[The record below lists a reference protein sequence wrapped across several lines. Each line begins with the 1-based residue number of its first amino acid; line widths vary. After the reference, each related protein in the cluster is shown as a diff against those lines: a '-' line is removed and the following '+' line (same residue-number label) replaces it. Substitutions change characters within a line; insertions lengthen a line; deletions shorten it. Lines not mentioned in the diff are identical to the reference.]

1 MVTTEKSFDEIYR
14 QNYSR
19 IYSYIRRSLR
29 QEWPEAED
37 LTQQVFL
44 IAFQKWDE
52 LQEHPNIPVFLTQ
65 VAKNILLKRSIGQKV
80 AYMGSTELMTVMS
93 LKQAEDPA
101 YDMVEYYAS
110 IESIL
115 SKGQLYLLRQYY
127 ENGYT
132 AEEIARGLGIQGSC
146 FKRRIARM
154 KEKVR
159 IGMELAA
166 WMVLITGA
174 SF

>member
-52 LQEHPNIPVFLTQ
+52 LQEHPNIPAFLTQ
-65 VAKNILLKRSIGQKV
+65 VAKNILLKRASVRRWRIWGLQ
-80 AYMGSTELMTVMS
+80 S
-93 LKQAEDPA
+93 L
-101 YDMVEYYAS
+101 
-110 IESIL
+110 
-115 SKGQLYLLRQYY
+115 
-127 ENGYT
+127 
-132 AEEIARGLGIQGSC
+132 
-146 FKRRIARM
+146 
-154 KEKVR
+154 
-159 IGMELAA
+159 
-166 WMVLITGA
+166 
-174 SF
+174 